1 MKKEKK
7 REKKRNISEMSV
19 DEMVDKFGYD
29 LQFIQRIQPVGGIS
43 FRKDDR
49 YITTGDGYEAC
60 IHIFDFPKT
69 LSPHWLLNIVNI
81 KNTITLIDISTANI
95 DEVKVNI
102 NRSIKE
108 QTSRYAGARHV
119 TEQMDA
125 QNRYTELQTLYD
137 EVVNLG
143 EVVKEI
149 IIRIFI
155 SAQTYEEVDKAA
167 KEIIK
172 TLAANNF
179 KATIF
184 LNESKAE
191 WRSMF
196 QTYSEQMKS
205 EYKRYGQPLQSEAL
219 AAGNPLHFS
228 SLSDPNGTYLG
239 YTTSS
244 SGSVLFDGYRITSH
258 RLSYDAMVFGGM
270 GAGKSTLLKKLLLDR
285 AVRGDYVRGFDVTG
299 EFTPIVRELG
309 GAIISFN
316 GTEGIINDLQV
327 LKTSEKEAVSFAQH
341 ITKLATVYRIHAPS
355 CDAYELAEY
364 QKTCSE
370 LYEKWGLLHSD
381 LEAHPIT
388 GLPNESYPTY
398 SDLLN
403 FVKEKLQKLYNSKV
417 TGVKQEQLVLV
428 MKRLSNIE
436 IVLSEM
442 IRTYGYMLDG
452 HTSIE
457 NILDKQ
463 IVYFNISDLSNMSD
477 KIFDSRIYSALLMFW
492 DNGVQIGSH
501 MKYLYDNKKI
511 AWEDITRY
519 MIITDEA
526 HHLIRTDKEMIVDQ
540 LIEDERE
547 GRKFFI
553 GMIFA
558 TQSVRDCIPEGSDQQ
573 AINKIKTLFELTQ
586 YKFVLRQ
593 DSNARD
599 LLGTVFR
606 SDLTSFQLDRIPR
619 FGKGQCVLIISG
631 DQNIEFNIELS
642 EDEKQLFAGGA

>member
-1 MKKEKK
+1 MAKQSRPKKKK
-7 REKKRNISEMSV
+7 IAEMTV
-19 DEMVDKFGYD
+19 EEMVEKYGYN
-29 LQFIQRIQPVGGIS
+29 LQLMERIQPVGGIS
-43 FRKDDR
+43 FAKDER
-49 YITTGDGYEAC
+49 YIVTGEGYEAA
-60 IHIFDFPKT
+60 IHIYEYPKT
-69 LSPHWLLNIVNI
+69 LSPQWLLSIVSI
-81 KNTITLIDISTANI
+81 KNTVTLIDVATANT
-95 DEVKVNI
+95 DDVKTNI
-102 NRSIKE
+102 NRSIRE
-108 QTSRYAGARHV
+108 QNSRYATAKNV

-125 QNRYTELQTLYD
+125 QNRYQELRTLYD

-143 EVVKEI
+143 EVVKEVV
-149 IIRIFI
+149 IRVFI
-155 SAQTYEEVDKAA
+155 AAQTYADADKIA
-167 KEIIK
+167 KGVIK
-172 TLAANNF
+172 TLASHNF
-179 KATIF
+179 KATIY

-191 WRSMF
+191 WRSMY
-196 QTYSEQMKS
+196 QTYAEQQKT

-258 RLSYDAMVFGGM
+258 RLSYDGMVFGGM

-299 EFTPIVRELG
+299 EFTPIIHELG
-309 GAIISFN
+309 GVVVSFN

-327 LKTSEKEAVSFAQH
+327 LRTSEKEAVSYAQH
-341 ITKLATVYRIHAPS
+341 ITKLATIYKIHAPS

-364 QKTCSE
+364 QQLCSA
-370 LYEKWGLLHSD
+370 LYEKWGLLSD
-381 LEAHPIT
+381 DLSVKPIT

-398 SDLLN
+398 SDLLA
-403 FVKEKLQKLYNSKV
+403 FVREKLQELYDNKD
-417 TGVKQEQLVLV
+417 TGVKRERLVLT

-436 IVLSEM
+436 VVLAEM

-457 NILDKQ
+457 NILNQQ
-463 IVYFNISDLSNMSD
+463 IVYFNIADLANMSD
-477 KIFDSRIYSALLMFW
+477 RIFDSRIYSALLMFW
-492 DNGVQIGSH
+492 DNGVQIGAH
-501 MKYLYDNKKI
+501 MKDLYDHQKI

-519 MIITDEA
+519 MIIVDEA

-558 TQSVRDCIPEGSDQQ
+558 TQSVRDCIPEGSEQQ

-606 SDLTSFQLDRIPR
+606 SDLTPYQLDRIPR
-619 FGKGQCVLIISG
+619 FGKGQCILIISG
-631 DQNIEFNIELS
+631 DQNIEFNIEIS